1 MEIAET
7 SDESI
12 NDMSEEFY
20 DEADGD
26 GDDDEDSENS
36 IHREQ

>member
-20 DEADGD
+20 DEGGD
-26 GDDDEDSENS
+26 DDDEDSENS